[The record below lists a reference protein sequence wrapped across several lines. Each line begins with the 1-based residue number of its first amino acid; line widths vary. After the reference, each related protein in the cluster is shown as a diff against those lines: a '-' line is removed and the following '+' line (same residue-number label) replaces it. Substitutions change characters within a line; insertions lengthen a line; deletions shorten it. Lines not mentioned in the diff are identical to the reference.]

1 VSGELKNN
9 DKVKIYRRGVFLGEA
24 EIIALQSGKQAVE
37 KVAKE
42 QQFGLNVL
50 SKYEII
56 EGDKIEA
63 ITTIEK

>member
-1 VSGELKNN
+1 V
-9 DKVKIYRRGVFLGEA
+9 
-24 EIIALQSGKQAVE
+24 ALQSGKQAVD
-37 KVAKE
+37 KVIKE

-56 EGDKIEA
+56 EGDKLEA